1 MADIRVRVG
10 QQNAIK
16 VLSSNAS
23 FAGGYL
29 GDLTDVD
36 VSGRGDKFVLIY
48 NKATQKYEFVDPD
61 VVLVAAAATVNTD
74 SAVGLPGTFIN
85 ALDTDPN
92 RGSNID
98 IDAGTW

>member
-10 QQNAIK
+10 QQNTIK

-23 FAGGYL
+23 FAGGFL

-36 VSGRGDKFVLIY
+36 ATGRGDKFVLVY
-48 NKATQKYEFVDPD
+48 NKSTQKYEFVDPD

-74 SAVGLPGTFIN
+74 SVPGLPSSFIQ

-92 RGSNID
+92 REENID
-98 IDAGTW
+98 IDGGTW